1 MKVTI
6 SKFSLLAALALAG
19 AGSAYAHE
27 DTSEGGTLH
36 WLSHVSVS
44 KSAPSANQ
52 MAPFGY
58 AATQAPDR
66 EINLP
71 SGSAHLNVTRLET
84 VKINVNGK
92 SVVWTFDTLGTPS
105 FPLSKVI
112 PGTDGVTVYV
122 AENPTYQG
130 G

>member
-6 SKFSLLAALALAG
+6 SKFGLLSALALAG
-19 AGSAYAHE
+19 AGSAYAHV

-36 WLSHVSVS
+36 WLSHVSES

-52 MAPFGY
+52 LASFGY
-58 AATQAPDR
+58 VATRVPDR
-66 EINLP
+66 EITLP

-84 VKINVNGK
+84 VKINANGK
-92 SVVWTFDTLGTPS
+92 SVVWSFDTLGTPS

-112 PGTDGVTVYV
+112 PGTDGITVHV
-122 AENPTYQG
+122 AENPSYQG